1 VTAAGT
7 RGLPDPTDIHETD
20 WVGGGHVIVCGL
32 RGVGL
37 RTVEQL
43 HQSGVP
49 VVVVDDH
56 PDLRLARII
65 QGWGVTHI
73 HGSAQLGNGLAEA
86 GLATA
91 SAVICVETNELA
103 TLEIAMPV
111 REARPDVRL
120 VVQLANP
127 SVGRALERV
136 LGAGT
141 ILDAAAL
148 AAPSFVEVCLRQ
160 PSHEVELGEV
170 QFAVVEVAV
179 EETDGVNHTLR
190 GHFGNLAPVAV
201 VPGDGGEIVCC
212 PGRDHPVVAGD
223 RVAMLGTPTEIRR
236 AGIDLGGGSGPVGA
250 TIPRLTRSRRRL
262 TALRESNG
270 RGLAL
275 VAAGLLVLV
284 VVATVVIRVSYQL
297 PADRGHPGLLASVY
311 FTVETV
317 ATVGYGDYNFSDQSA
332 WFQVFGIVLIVLGV
346 LLVSTVFAL
355 FTNFL
360 SADASTSRSVD
371 AGCPA

>member
-1 VTAAGT
+1 MTAAGT

-103 TLEIAMPV
+103 TLEIAMRV

-141 ILDAAAL
+141 TLDAAAL

-190 GHFGNLAPVAV
+190 GHFGNLAPV
-201 VPGDGGEIVCC
+201 
-212 PGRDHPVVAGD
+212 
-223 RVAMLGTPTEIRR
+223 
-236 AGIDLGGGSGPVGA
+236 GA
-250 TIPRLTRSRRRL
+250 TIPLLTRSRRRL

-284 VVATVVIRVSYQL
+284 VVATVVIRASYQL

-317 ATVGYGDYNFSDQSA
+317 ATVG
-332 WFQVFGIVLIVLGV
+332 
-346 LLVSTVFAL
+346 
-355 FTNFL
+355 
-360 SADASTSRSVD
+360 
-371 AGCPA
+371 